1 MTEQRKEELREALRE
16 ATVYVVAHDGLDK
29 ATTKALASRAGV
41 NEGYIYRV
49 FDGKEDLLA
58 KTFTMLDGELAGAV
72 FQNLPVMH
80 DESMDIE
87 MRCYKLFLGV
97 WEFLLSYPDRCLCF
111 IRYYYSP
118 YFQRYSLHEHEQMF
132 APATKRFAR
141 VFKEGTDVW
150 RMLDYMLDAMLTSA
164 FRLFR
169 GDFPDTEKT
178 QEEVF
183 TLVYCSVRSHLNWSK
198 QVDRPTDR

>member
-1 MTEQRKEELREALRE
+1 MMTEQRKEELREALRE

-72 FQNLPVMH
+72 SQNLPVMH

-87 MRCYKLFLGV
+87 MR
-97 WEFLLSYPDRCLCF
+97 
-111 IRYYYSP
+111 
-118 YFQRYSLHEHEQMF
+118 
-132 APATKRFAR
+132 
-141 VFKEGTDVW
+141 
-150 RMLDYMLDAMLTSA
+150 
-164 FRLFR
+164 
-169 GDFPDTEKT
+169 
-178 QEEVF
+178 
-183 TLVYCSVRSHLNWSK
+183 
-198 QVDRPTDR
+198 